1 MLHTFFKVWLFSD
14 DMECLKV
21 SYDKDTQF
29 EGKVFLIALDV
40 VSAIEQQ
47 KMKESMDVI
56 LLNTEDVLQYL
67 KGKGQILE
75 KEEEFF

>member
-14 DMECLKV
+14 DMEGLKV

-40 VSAIEQQ
+40 VSAIE
-47 KMKESMDVI
+47 
-56 LLNTEDVLQYL
+56 
-67 KGKGQILE
+67 
-75 KEEEFF
+75 